1 MLRTVI
7 ESDDTKEEDVFF
19 RLSSVSTGATA
30 TSTSTSTWCG
40 SSGGSSDIGKRTITA
55 RQLFEFGYESG
66 YCCEKRRADV
76 SHGFAPVV
84 ME

>member
-7 ESDDTKEEDVFF
+7 ESDDTKEEDIFF
-19 RLSSVSTGATA
+19 RLGSVSTAASA
-30 TSTSTSTWCG
+30 TSTSCG